1 MRGQHEITV
10 RNARVQY
17 KFTVSRNITILRG
30 DSATGKTTLIEMI
43 AAHQRGGERSG
54 VEIRS
59 DKPCVV
65 LAEQNWELMLSAIRD
80 SIVFTNGNVPID
92 NSASERSIKPF
103 VVGRKNWVRHEVA
116 SVNCLAEKTKPAIP
130 LAVA

>member
-65 LAEQNWELMLSAIRD
+65 LTEQNWELMLSAPKLRMIGWD
-80 SIVFTNGNVPID
+80 IAVTESYEAVLMEGNRRPTPVIYQLD
-92 NSASERSIKPF
+92 LVGKWEALQEMLSE
-103 VVGRKNWVRHEVA
+103 
-116 SVNCLAEKTKPAIP
+116 
-130 LAVA
+130 

>member
-1 MRGQHEITV
+1 
-10 RNARVQY
+10 VQY

-65 LAEQNWELMLSAIRD
+65 LTEQNWELMLSAPKLRMIGWD
-80 SIVFTNGNVPID
+80 IAVTESYEAVLMEGNRRPTPVIYQSD
-92 NSASERSIKPF
+92 LVGKWEALQEMLSE
-103 VVGRKNWVRHEVA
+103 
-116 SVNCLAEKTKPAIP
+116 
-130 LAVA
+130 